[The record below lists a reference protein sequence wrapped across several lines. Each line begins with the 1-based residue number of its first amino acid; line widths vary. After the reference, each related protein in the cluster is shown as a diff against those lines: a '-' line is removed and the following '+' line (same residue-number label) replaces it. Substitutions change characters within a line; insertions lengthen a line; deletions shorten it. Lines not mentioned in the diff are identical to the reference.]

1 MPFKEQIIEKKK
13 VSPSQSR
20 DQWGTEVHILPKWFY
35 STVIVCVSGMSH
47 KALISADFCGCQSFI
62 LDQLYS
68 SKEPL
73 WGL

>member
-47 KALISADFCGCQSFI
+47 KALITAYFYIKHNIFNIYLPKYIQE
-62 LDQLYS
+62 LYY
-68 SKEPL
+68 
-73 WGL
+73 